1 MDAAIADSL
10 TSPGF
15 SRLCTMASDESN
27 SMAWSGSDAN
37 VNKECNNNNLSQQHS
52 FCATNLMATSRPVP
66 GLTMCITQP
75 SSFVSISPIR
85 KSSRG
90 GGGPYIWT
98 SPIRYLSTPTS
109 LPPLT
114 NKNANAKPT
123 RTASTWAQVCAAT
136 AADAVADELF
146 VKLQERFAHIMK
158 SSKSIAAKAKKSKPA
173 TVVKAKKSKAKQG
186 INTPSSKVTK
196 VIKSKGNGRVY
207 LVVNNKRAEI
217 PSGLDVLGG
226 RGQTKNMH
234 EGNVLFRNEV
244 SKLRSVYQDGENGEK
259 KMLVEVSIRLN
270 EAVISN
276 DHLSSLNVLFILL
289 SNRSW

>member
-1 MDAAIADSL
+1 M
-10 TSPGF
+10 
-15 SRLCTMASDESN
+15 
-27 SMAWSGSDAN
+27 
-37 VNKECNNNNLSQQHS
+37 
-52 FCATNLMATSRPVP
+52 
-66 GLTMCITQP
+66 
-75 SSFVSISPIR
+75 
-85 KSSRG
+85 
-90 GGGPYIWT
+90 
-98 SPIRYLSTPTS
+98 
-109 LPPLT
+109 PPLT

-146 VKLQERFAHIMK
+146 VKLQERFAHAMK

-196 VIKSKGNGRVY
+196 AIKSNGEGRVY

-226 RGQTKNMH
+226 RGQSYMH